1 MKKGDK
7 VWFTD
12 PDQDI
17 SSGWYNIDRVCG
29 EVFSL
34 SNEFGS
40 VEAFEEELDTKVI
53 PRYNENTESEGS

>member
-12 PDQDI
+12 PDQGL
-17 SSGWYNIDRVCG
+17 SSGWDNIDRVCG

-34 SNEFGS
+34 SSEFGS
-40 VEAFEEELDTKVI
+40 VEAFEEELDTKES
-53 PRYNENTESEGS
+53 PCYNGDRK

>member
-12 PDQDI
+12 PDRGL
-17 SSGWYNIDRVCG
+17 SSGWYTIDRVCG

-34 SNEFGS
+34 SNEFGN
-40 VEAFEEELDTKVI
+40 VEAFEEELSK
-53 PRYNENTESEGS
+53 EQE

>member
-12 PDQDI
+12 PDEGI
-17 SSGWYNIDRVCG
+17 SSGWYKIEYVCG

-34 SNEFGS
+34 ANEFGN
-40 VEAFEEELDTKVI
+40 VEAFEEEISK
-53 PRYNENTESEGS
+53 EQQ